1 MRYKVLIL
9 AVVIC
14 ALTACG
20 IGQDADA
27 GKDPAMVTG
36 TTISSGGGR
45 SEGQIADDMS
55 ISHTENEELI
65 MIRIK
70 NEYFD
75 IRRRGKWLELHDVYT
90 YGTGYPDMAEG
101 ACARVVADVD
111 TYDGGEAGYMNDHFL
126 KDVKSCEPVSYDEIA
141 ERFELADAGEKN
153 IDMYDHMLVYHESG
167 DCYLICLY
175 RDKVIAYKDG
185 DFFAEYDIER
195 IEGSKTPEP
204 FLKALEE
211 RRAFESTYD
220 EHGIEIYIPES
231 ADKTIGVSMTLSD
244 ITPTGLT
251 VHFKQYYDAE
261 HGELIYGGEFR
272 LQRLDGDT
280 WEDVPTII
288 ENWAFNDVGYVFP
301 DDGIADVPIDWE
313 WLYGRLDPGTYRI
326 TKTLLEGSGNVKEY
340 PLTAQF
346 IIADDRGRIG
356 TYEITDLDL
365 REEYFGEGKLVTM
378 VRYYEMIDGTW
389 QTDERSYKYRLVL
402 TGRLNGAAMDS
413 TFVYLSNTEDITFDR
428 AWRAAGLSSDTRDYF
443 DPEEA
448 VLVAIK

>member
-1 MRYKVLIL
+1 
-9 AVVIC
+9 
-14 ALTACG
+14 
-20 IGQDADA
+20 
-27 GKDPAMVTG
+27 
-36 TTISSGGGR
+36 
-45 SEGQIADDMS
+45 
-55 ISHTENEELI
+55 
-65 MIRIK
+65 
-70 NEYFD
+70 
-75 IRRRGKWLELHDVYT
+75 
-90 YGTGYPDMAEG
+90 
-101 ACARVVADVD
+101 
-111 TYDGGEAGYMNDHFL
+111 
-126 KDVKSCEPVSYDEIA
+126 
-141 ERFELADAGEKN
+141 
-153 IDMYDHMLVYHESG
+153 
-167 DCYLICLY
+167 
-175 RDKVIAYKDG
+175 
-185 DFFAEYDIER
+185 
-195 IEGSKTPEP
+195 
-204 FLKALEE
+204 
-211 RRAFESTYD
+211 
-220 EHGIEIYIPES
+220 
-231 ADKTIGVSMTLSD
+231 MTLSD

-251 VHFKQYYDAE
+251 VHFKQYYEAE
-261 HGELIYGGEFR
+261 HGELIYGGSYQ
-272 LQRLDGDT
+272 LQRQDGDV

-288 ENWAFNDVGYVFP
+288 ENWGFDDVGYVFP
-301 DDGIADVPIDWE
+301 DDGIADISIDWE

-326 TKTLLEGSGNVKEY
+326 TKTLLEGSGSVKEY